1 MMNSPIFNVYQFP
14 EWAETIAKE
23 IETAKQLDPE
33 WHLAT
38 NWRVDDKGVRTAD
51 PSNTTKGVF
60 DDVRLH
66 FVNRN
71 FNILYEE
78 STIQLALNGYE
89 FNPLFT
95 KSLELFEIAREFNK
109 ETGPFGRMIVW
120 DCPPRSKISAHVDT
134 LPYQT
139 NVTRY
144 IFTASKQSSPDISIN
159 INNYEIP
166 VESGMMFAFHAEDMH
181 EFTNHSNDYWYFLGI
196 DYWIPKKLRL
206 GMDKYNITKDT
217 ILQYDEGMG
226 LTLPKCKYWTR
237 H

>member
-1 MMNSPIFNVYQFP
+1 MTISPIFNVVQFP
-14 EWAETIAKE
+14 DWADVIAQE
-23 IETAKQLDPE
+23 IESAKQIDKS
-33 WHLAT
+33 WHHAS
-38 NWRVDDKGVRTAD
+38 NWRVDETGARTTD

-78 STIQLALNGYE
+78 STVHLAVAGYE
-89 FNPLFT
+89 FNPLFA
-95 KSLELFEIAREFNK
+95 KSRELFEMAREFNK

-120 DCPPRSKISAHVDT
+120 DCPPKSKIAPHIDN

-144 IFTASKQSSPDISIN
+144 IFTASKQSSPDISVL
-159 INNYEIP
+159 INNNDISLKP
-166 VESGMMFAFHAEDMH
+166 GMMFAFHAEDMH
-181 EFTNHSNDYWYFLGI
+181 EFTNHSDDYWYFLGI
-196 DYWIPKKLRL
+196 DYWIPEKLQQCV
-206 GMDKYNITKDT
+206 DKYNITKDT
-217 ILQYDEGMG
+217 LLEYDDGMG
-226 LTLPKCKYWTR
+226 VNFPKCKYWTR

>member
-1 MMNSPIFNVYQFP
+1 MMNSPIFNVCQFP
-14 EWAETIAKE
+14 EWAEVIAKE
-23 IETAKQLDPE
+23 IETAKQLDPD
-33 WHLAT
+33 WHYAN
-38 NWRVDDKGVRTAD
+38 NWRVDENGVRTTD

-60 DDVRLH
+60 DDVKLH

-89 FNPLFT
+89 YNPLFT
-95 KSLELFEIAREFNK
+95 KSLELFEMAREFNK

-120 DCPPRSKISAHVDT
+120 DCPPGSKISAHVDN

-144 IFTASKQSSPDISIN
+144 IFTASNQSSPDISVV
-159 INNYEIP
+159 INNNEISLNP
-166 VESGMMFAFHAEDMH
+166 GMMFAFHAEDLH

-196 DYWIPKKLRL
+196 DYWIPEKLQQ
-206 GMDKYNITKDT
+206 GVDKYNITKDT
-217 ILQYDEGMG
+217 IIDYDSTVGH
-226 LTLPKCKYWTR
+226 TAPKAKFWTR